1 MPSPLRCA
9 GCAQPTDG
17 GGPCYISVRLR
28 AISSTPQKSSLYRR
42 IVMMAVRRL
51 PAGLPS
57 ARTER
62 QSPWRRITLSLA
74 GSSMRSALCR
84 RLRPDWQVT
93 RPVDRDPDGTASSEL
108 ALNNLF
114 LKLRRA
120 LIWLSDVWYPESV
133 RERQGHLSVDLTG
146 RETGRG
152 HGGGRHIHR
161 AGGTGF
167 GRTRCRGFARSVREQ
182 ERRR

>member
-1 MPSPLRCA
+1 MPSPLRCG

-17 GGPCYISVRLR
+17 GGPCCISARLR

-42 IVMMAVRRL
+42 IVMMAARRL

-62 QSPWRRITLSLA
+62 QSRWRRITLSLA

-108 ALNNLF
+108 ALNTSVP
-114 LKLRRA
+114 KAVAR
-120 LIWLSDVWYPESV
+120 LIWLSDVWCPESV
-133 RERQGHLSVDLTG
+133 WERQGYLSVGLA
-146 RETGRG
+146 GRG
-152 HGGGRHIHR
+152 TAPYR
-161 AGGTGF
+161 AG
-167 GRTRCRGFARSVREQ
+167 
-182 ERRR
+182 